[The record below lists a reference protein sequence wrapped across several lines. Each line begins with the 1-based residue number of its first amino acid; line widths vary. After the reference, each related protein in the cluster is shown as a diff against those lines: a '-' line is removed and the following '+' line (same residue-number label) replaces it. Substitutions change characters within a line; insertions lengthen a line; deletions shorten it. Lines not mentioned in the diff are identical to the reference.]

1 MKIIRNILTYIYIY
15 KKKFNPKHHINPMK
29 RKKKNIKCMILWAW
43 KISFKQIEEIIIRLL
58 IKLIEVLILR

>member
-1 MKIIRNILTYIYIY
+1 MKIIRNILTYIYIR
-15 KKKFNPKHHINPMK
+15 KNLIQNIILIRWKE
-29 RKKKNIKCMILWAW
+29 KKKNIKCMILWAW